1 MSEPKNAPVVQGGNF
16 KELYKKKFGTVLAKN
31 RTMTPEQLFDLS
43 VKYFEWA
50 EDNAIKASESAS
62 FQGGVYESL
71 VHKPRVFTWTGYR
84 LFIGASEAAIIKW
97 KREEEYSEVMEF
109 VESVIN
115 EQKFQLA
122 ANGVINA
129 SFIGKDLGI
138 DKPASINIE
147 NSAASASTSVATT
160 EDAMKEAV
168 NSILDML

>member
-1 MSEPKNAPVVQGGNF
+1 MSEPKNYSVVQGGNF

-31 RTMTPEQLFDLS
+31 RAMTPEQL
-43 VKYFEWA
+43 
-50 EDNAIKASESAS
+50 
-62 FQGGVYESL
+62 
-71 VHKPRVFTWTGYR
+71 
-84 LFIGASEAAIIKW
+84 IIMW

-147 NSAASASTSVATT
+147 NSSASASTVVATT